1 MEISKVGQAAYS
13 IPNQTADWLVN
24 VTLGVRSILASPNT
38 SVSINIP
45 ELNLSSGLLPV
56 QSIPANTDESTFV
69 TVAMTVPEGVPRR
82 WWPTDLGSPKLY
94 NFTIALTLGDA
105 NATLDKVSFTMRS
118 GFRTIELLQTAYT
131 DEEVATRGITPGD
144 KWHFAVNGQDF
155 YTKGT
160 SVVPFD
166 SFYARISQDKVR
178 WILES
183 AVQSGQ
189 NMVSSLL
196 FHVFA
201 LTHCF
206 VADSRFASGEVE
218 STSHLTHSPEV
229 TTSIRFVMNSESSR
243 GRS

>member
-13 IPNQTADWLVN
+13 TPNQTADWLVN
-24 VTLGVRSILASPNT
+24 VTLGVRSILASPNST
-38 SVSINIP
+38 ISINVP
-45 ELNLSSGLLPV
+45 ELNLSSGSLPV
-56 QSIPANTDESTFV
+56 QPIPASTDESTFV
-69 TVAMTVPEGVPRR
+69 TVAMTVPEGVPER

-94 NFTIALTLGDA
+94 NFTITLTLGDA
-105 NATLDKVSFTMRS
+105 NVTIDRVSFTLRS

-131 DEEVATRGITPGD
+131 DEEVTTRGITPGD

-166 SFYARISQDKVR
+166 PFYARISPEKVK

-189 NMVSSLL
+189 NMVSSLAPVL
-196 FHVFA
+196 FF
-201 LTHCF
+201 TH
-206 VADSRFASGEVE
+206 RFAANRRFVSGGAEF
-218 STSHLTHSPEV
+218 TSRLTHSPED
-229 TTSIRFVMNSESSR
+229 TTSTRFVMSLESSR